1 MNYSFDVKKDIIE
14 TNCEI
19 CLYSGNINTYTFS
32 FNMDEEWNE
41 YIKFGVFIKNGR
53 SYSVKMDNMQI
64 VVPKEVLLSSGDVS
78 FGLFGTN
85 GEKDIK
91 RLSTNLITFKVNQGA
106 YNGSDMPTP
115 PVADFWET
123 ILSKYIPRIIDGKW
137 YVYDINTDEYVDTGV
152 VAEGVTPKKGVDYFT
167 DEDIKN
173 LELENR
179 EKISNKVTSLL
190 DDYNSYTHEQYASAK
205 AVIDYGQTLAKEL
218 MDIMSD
224 CASKIYV
231 EEVIQ
236 QAILNSWEAA
246 V

>member
-14 TNCEI
+14 PNCEI
-19 CLYSGNINTYTFS
+19 SLYSGNINTYTFS

-64 VVPKEVLLSSGDVS
+64 IVPEEILLSSGDVS

-106 YNGSDMPTP
+106 YNGSDMPAP

-123 ILSKYIPRIIDGKW
+123 ILSKYIPRIIDDKW
-137 YVYDINTDEYVDTGV
+137 YVYDIKAEKYINTGV
-152 VAEGVTPKKGVDYFT
+152 VAEGKVDY
-167 DEDIKN
+167 
-173 LELENR
+173 
-179 EKISNKVTSLL
+179 
-190 DDYNSYTHEQYASAK
+190 SY
-205 AVIDYGQTLAKEL
+205 VD
-218 MDIMSD
+218 
-224 CASKIYV
+224 
-231 EEVIQ
+231 
-236 QAILNSWEAA
+236 QAIQTAILDSWEAA